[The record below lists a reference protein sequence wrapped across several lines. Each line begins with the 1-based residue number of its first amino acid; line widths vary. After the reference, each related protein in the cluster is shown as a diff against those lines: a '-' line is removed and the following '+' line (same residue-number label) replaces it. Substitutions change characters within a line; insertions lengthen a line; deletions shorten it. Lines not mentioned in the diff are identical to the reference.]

1 MRRVLVVDDDSSVR
15 RVMAQ
20 MLEALG
26 YGVVTARNGLDALN
40 LFCWEGEEI
49 DLVVTDLRM
58 PVMDGYE
65 AVDRMRKLSPDVR
78 IICMSSDL
86 ARACP
91 AGAPA
96 FSLAA
101 TSAQARAESHRAS
114 RASRSSAGWPA
125 ARPAGRRSAGPAA
138 SRPRPQPAA
147 RGAGRSR

>member
-20 MLEALG
+20 ILGALG

-40 LFCWEGEEI
+40 VFCWEGEEI

-65 AVDRMRKLSPDVR
+65 AVDRMRKLNPDVR
-78 IICMSSDL
+78 IICMSSDMG
-86 ARACP
+86 RACP
-91 AGAPA
+91 AGTTFLPKP

-101 TSAQARAESHRAS
+101 VRDCVDRVLAGV
-114 RASRSSAGWPA
+114 SS
-125 ARPAGRRSAGPAA
+125 
-138 SRPRPQPAA
+138 PR
-147 RGAGRSR
+147 